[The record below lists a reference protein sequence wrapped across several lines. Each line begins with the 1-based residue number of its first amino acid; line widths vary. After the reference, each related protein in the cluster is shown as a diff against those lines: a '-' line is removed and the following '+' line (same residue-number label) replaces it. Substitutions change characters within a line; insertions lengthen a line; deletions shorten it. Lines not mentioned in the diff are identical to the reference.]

1 MPASRSR
8 NTEWRRSLQQVME
21 KGGGLELAVAR
32 SREDGQADLV
42 WRTRLTQ
49 VGDDFLEVER
59 PQALGKGIDLQSGV
73 ALVSAFV
80 IGQNRFTF
88 RTQVLGSVRS
98 GGARPLELVR
108 LAVPTEI
115 ERCQRR
121 FDRFDLQGLKLP
133 TVTLWPLLD
142 PKSVIPAER
151 ANELAFA
158 AFQKGE
164 APPATDESL
173 MPQVGPPITATL
185 MNIGG
190 GGVGLRVEP
199 KEAGALSRHRV
210 FWMKVPLGSE
220 QPVPLV
226 STAKVV
232 HTHIDSMQNTYAGVA
247 FDFSFNPGHQGV
259 VTAQITRQVQQVQAR
274 QLPHA

>member
-1 MPASRSR
+1 
-8 NTEWRRSLQQVME
+8 ME

-32 SREDGQADLV
+32 KPGTQGDGQADLV

-49 VGDDFLEVER
+49 VADDFLEIER
-59 PQALGKGIDLQSGV
+59 PQALGRGIDLQSGV
-73 ALVSAFV
+73 ALVAAFV

-88 RTQVLGSVRS
+88 HTEVLGSLRS
-98 GGARPLELVR
+98 SGPRAMELVR
-108 LAVPTEI
+108 LKVPSDI

-151 ANELAFA
+151 ANELAFQ

-164 APPATDESL
+164 QPPAVDENL
-173 MPQVGPPITATL
+173 MPTVGPPITAVL

-199 KEAGALSRHRV
+199 REAGPLSRHRV

-226 STAKVV
+226 TTAKVV

-259 VTAQITRQVQQVQAR
+259 VTAQIARQVQQVQAR
-274 QLPHA
+274 QLPGG